1 MNILKITIAERFY
14 MNSHLILTESG
25 FFLATNDVSDDF
37 DVAKHYS
44 DKYKDL
50 SYSQFINEDFDDNVI
65 NYEMTSFLNA
75 AFPPQNLPSKQKKFQ
90 NELSKLP
97 ETPEIANHKVLFDYK
112 PIADGD
118 FSKMIKKLG
127 YTINKDIRDIYVSFD
142 EEGDVHYVNEKQTMP
157 NNDKYLTTAAYITI
171 DQLLMNFNMPRYII
185 KDTDFQKYQRIER
198 QLQRDPLC
206 FLHLSARD
214 HTLHSKIGSFLVNQ
228 KRLLMTLVHECHH
241 QKNHFFKKQRK
252 FKKSAKLLSCEN
264 IYKINVED
272 ERSATFSEILFAAN
286 DYLRTGNDDLLNIC
300 KSANNWLNN
309 LLSGKS
315 PKETKDILTNHALL
329 LNRCLSF
336 WNFRFADAY
345 NSQFANNCCAE
356 AKQFSPL
363 PDEKENEEFNTLRKM
378 FYTFEIYNPETQKTE
393 YKDFSKLIDTDI
405 KIDEKANAIINE
417 CENIRQDARKK
428 MFDLC
433 KADKRY
439 LSLIP
444 LAHHLLKEKIKN
456 TGKNDDVCLIIPQ
469 KQKETKGKNISAVL
483 AKQKEKSK

>member
-1 MNILKITIAERFY
+1 

-127 YTINKDIRDIYVSFD
+127 YTINKDIRDIYVNFD
-142 EEGDVHYVNEKQTMP
+142 RDGDIQYFCNGKEFSD
-157 NNDKYLTTAAYITI
+157 NDYLDTTAYIVS
-171 DQLLMNFNMPRYII
+171 DMRLMNFNMPRYII
-185 KDTDFQKYQRIER
+185 KNEDYQKYQRIEM
-198 QLQRDPLC
+198 QLQRDPACL
-206 FLHLSARD
+206 FSLSPRD
-214 HTLHSKIGSFLVNQ
+214 YTLHSKIDAFQ
-228 KRLLMTLVHECHH
+228 KQQKKLHLTMVHECHH

-272 ERSATFSEILFAAN
+272 ERSAKFSEVLFAVN
-286 DYLRTGNDDLLNIC
+286 EYLKTGNDVSLTAC
-300 KSANNWLNN
+300 KSANTWLEN
-309 LLSGKS
+309 LLSGKT

-345 NSQFANNCCAE
+345 NSQFANNCRAE

-363 PDEKENEEFNTLRKM
+363 PDEKENEEFNKLRKM
-378 FYTFEIYNPETQKTE
+378 FYTFEVYNPETKKTE

-405 KIDEKANAIINE
+405 KINEKANAIIKE
-417 CENIRQDARKK
+417 CENIRQDVRKK

-439 LSLIP
+439 LSAIP

-456 TGKNDDVCLIIPQ
+456 IGKNDDVCLIIPQ